1 MLVLK
6 NFNKTFI
13 NFKKSIKLGLQIKL
27 QLEVEE
33 IEELILKIKRKQI
46 NQLSTRT
53 LMITCFDINNT
64 ITRKF
69 HSLIEKKGIYKRM
82 TLIYC

>member
-33 IEELILKIKRKQI
+33 IEELILKIKRKQM
-46 NQLSTRT
+46 NQISTRT
-53 LMITCFDINNT
+53 LMIMRFDINYT
-64 ITRKF
+64 ITRKINF
-69 HSLIEKKGIYKRM
+69 WFKVSSNNF
-82 TLIYC
+82 TV